1 MMDLGTL
8 QAHIKLEGADG
19 FKSDLSGCAAAAK
32 TVESTVKGLKTSLG
46 GIASAASTGITTAV
60 GGIKTA
66 FNGVKTVVSG
76 VASAVQKI
84 GSIVADVAGKVKDL
98 LVGAFNAARN
108 AALAVSAATMA
119 IGTGITKMVM
129 DNFGR
134 TEQLV
139 GGIETIYGKNTEA
152 LYEMGEANDEV
163 YKTQQKLID
172 AGYDLGQAG
181 QDGIWGPDTQKAYH
195 DYLAAGNEALKQNK
209 AVEMVLSNSDK
220 AYKTVGMSSNEYMEN
235 ALMLS
240 NRLIQ
245 SLGGDTE
252 EAARLT
258 DMAIQ
263 DMSDN
268 ANKIGTDISMIENAY
283 QGFARG
289 EFRMLDNLR
298 LGYGGTR
305 EEMKRLLADAE
316 KLTGQEY
323 SIDSLA
329 DIIEAIHAI
338 QSEIGITGTTAW
350 EAAHTIEGSTKAMK
364 AAWKNLLSGIA
375 NPTKPVWRLVGDFT
389 NSFST
394 MLDNLLPSIDTVSD
408 NLEEVIDG
416 LALAIPHFMEK
427 IRPTVR
433 NLAKNVVS
441 ELPNIFAGLGETALS
456 FFSSTGRGILAG
468 LPDFF
473 DNLSTNLEGLVPRLR
488 KTFNAFKANIKFNG
502 QDIIDGIGTA
512 WDTLTGEGGVLDQ
525 GRDLLVDIGKW
536 VKVKVEGLDLETVG
550 TEVGKLIGDFVELD
564 LPKALDGISWTLD
577 IGSKIMGGIV
587 DELNGENNE
596 MGSGVNSTPLGEALS
611 TFISSAAGL
620 IVISAEAAS
629 NLAVSLLDAI
639 GTQLGIV
646 DENGNTAGIE
656 SIKTGLG
663 KVFTGLKTSDF
674 ETALSGVGDTLIG
687 GIQFTGTAI
696 GGLFR
701 KLFSIPE
708 GADFSETM
716 GAIGDTIA
724 RVITFSSDNQ
734 REVMKK
740 LFTIDNMKEFVS
752 GVEEFTS
759 GIASGITDAICSN
772 FQNSDAALQIAGS
785 IAYSLLSLPIEVIT
799 GLFDGIFERLFGQD
813 WEHTTGLINDEL
825 DTAEEYHQ
833 RSLSDN
839 ERLNQLLEEGKVTVQ
854 DTGTAYEKL
863 VDEEGKILAYRS
875 EQGSWTPTVEG
886 GVLLA
891 QTRKEITPVVQQL
904 TDNATRLSE
913 AYRKSGET
921 AAQSVSQV
929 INNEEQFAA
938 STEKATETV
947 EEQGEAIQETTS
959 KATQSFKDM
968 LTTHAQQQTEL
979 QKTGQVAEK
988 AITDTVEAT
997 KVGAQEIGNITEGTG
1012 VVIAEGITTAA
1023 STRLRSFVDFAKQDV
1038 QQQLEEVRSALEEY
1052 NIVREQQNPVI
1063 EPTETQPA
1071 EQTQETT
1078 DMAPKGEEAMS
1089 SFAQGLQS
1097 GYEGSV
1103 GSWLAN
1109 LGNLCMT
1116 SVGSLAA
1123 SLISKGTELM
1133 SGLMNGITTGWGP
1146 VQGYLAGTAGR
1157 CQAAVGNLSGTLYG
1171 AGVALM
1177 QGLANGIIAAASSAA
1192 AAAAA
1197 AVGQVVAAARA
1208 AAGIASPSKVFFE
1221 IGEFLDE
1228 GLALGIT
1235 NGTGGV
1241 LDAINALSFGTQEA
1255 FHPELVYDT
1264 GATGRASSS
1273 ASSSVGTTYTIYVDN
1288 ARVNDDEQIRT
1299 RFEDLMIEMARKG
1312 MM

>member
-98 LVGAFNAARN
+98 LVGAFEKART
-108 AALAVSAATMA
+108 AALAVGAATMA
-119 IGTGITKMVM
+119 IGTGITKMVI
-129 DNFGR
+129 DNFG
-134 TEQLV
+134 EQQQLI
-139 GGIETIYGKNTEA
+139 GGVETLYGKNAQTVIKNA
-152 LYEMGEANDEV
+152 
-163 YKTQQKLID
+163 
-172 AGYDLGQAG
+172 
-181 QDGIWGPDTQKAYH
+181 
-195 DYLAAGNEALKQNK
+195 
-209 AVEMVLSNSDK
+209 DK
-220 AYKTVGMSSNEYMEN
+220 AYKTAGMSANEYMEN
-235 ALMLS
+235 AINLS
-240 NRLIQ
+240 ARLIQ

-252 EAARLT
+252 EAAEMV
-258 DMAIQ
+258 DMAIS
-263 DMSDN
+263 DMGDN
-268 ANKIGTDISMIENAY
+268 ANKMGTDLSAIQRAY
-283 QGFARG
+283 EGFARG
-289 EFRMLDNLR
+289 EFRMLDNLH
-298 LGYGGTR
+298 LGYGGT
-305 EEMKRLLADAE
+305 EADMKKLLADAE
-316 KLTGQEY
+316 ELTGKEY
-323 SIDSLA
+323 DINNLS

-338 QSEIGITGTTAW
+338 QQEMGITGTTME
-350 EAAHTIEGSTKAMK
+350 EADKTITGSINSMK
-364 AAWKNLLSGIA
+364 GAWKNLLSALGD
-375 NPTKPVWRLVGDFT
+375 PTGRKNIKQLTKDFT
-389 NSFST
+389 SSFDT
-394 MLDNLLPSIDTVSD
+394 VLNNVLPSIDTVSENMD
-408 NLEEVIDG
+408 QFIDG
-416 LALAIPHFMEK
+416 IVSAIPQFTER

-433 NLAKNVVS
+433 NLVKNIVGD
-441 ELPNIFAGLGETALS
+441 LPNIFAGLGETALS

-488 KTFNAFKANIKFNG
+488 KTFNAFKANIRFNG

-550 TEVGKLIGDFVELD
+550 TEVGKLIGDFVDID

-596 MGSGVNSTPLGEALS
+596 VGSGVDSSKLGEALS
-611 TFISSAAGL
+611 TFISSAAGF
-620 IVISAEAAS
+620 ITITAEAAS

-687 GIQFTGTAI
+687 GIQFTGTAV
-696 GGLFR
+696 GGLFK
-701 KLFSIPE
+701 KLFSIPD

-716 GAIGDTIA
+716 GAVGDTIA
-724 RVITFSSDNQ
+724 KVITFSADNQ

-740 LFTIDNMKEFVS
+740 LFTIDNMSEFVS

-772 FQNSDAALQIAGS
+772 FQNGDAALQIAGS

-813 WEHTTGLINDEL
+813 WEHTTGLINDGL

-854 DTGTAYEKL
+854 DTGTAYEKI
-863 VDEEGKILAYRS
+863 VDEEGKILAFRS
-875 EQGSWTPTVEG
+875 EQGNWTPTVEG

-891 QTRKEITPVVQQL
+891 QTRKEVTPVVQQL

-1012 VVIAEGITTAA
+1012 VVIAEGISTAA

-1038 QQQLEEVRSALEEY
+1038 QQQLEEVRTALEEY

-1063 EPTETQPA
+1063 EPTETQPT

>member
-98 LVGAFNAARN
+98 LVGAFEKART
-108 AALAVSAATMA
+108 AALAVGAATMA
-119 IGTGITKMVM
+119 IGTGIVKSVY
-129 DNFGR
+129 DNYAK

-139 GGIETIYGKNTEA
+139 GGVETLFGKSSQKVI
-152 LYEMGEANDEV
+152 AN
-163 YKTQQKLID
+163 
-172 AGYDLGQAG
+172 A
-181 QDGIWGPDTQKAYH
+181 
-195 DYLAAGNEALKQNK
+195 
-209 AVEMVLSNSDK
+209 DK
-220 AYKTVGMSSNEYMEN
+220 AYKTAGMSANEYMEN
-235 ALMLS
+235 AVMLS
-240 NRLIQ
+240 NRLVQ

-252 EAARLT
+252 EAARLA
-258 DMAIQ
+258 DVAIQ

-268 ANKIGTDISMIENAY
+268 ANKIGTDMSMLENAY

-305 EEMKRLLADAE
+305 EEMERLLEDAE
-316 KLTGQEY
+316 KLTGKDY

-338 QSEIGITGTTAW
+338 QQEIGITGTTAD

-364 AAWKNLLSGIA
+364 AAWKNLLSGMA
-375 NPTKPVWRLVGDFT
+375 DPTSRKQMWRLVGDF
-389 NSFST
+389 NNAFNT
-394 MLDNLLPSIDTVSD
+394 MLNNLLPAVDTVANNIS
-408 NLEEVIDG
+408 EAVEGIT
-416 LALAIPHFMEK
+416 LALPTFMEK
-427 IRPTVR
+427 IRPTLR
-433 NLAKNVVS
+433 NVAKNITA

-473 DNLSTNLEGLVPRLR
+473 NNMSDNLEGLVPRLR
-488 KTFNAFKANIKFNG
+488 KTFNAFKANIRFNG

-550 TEVGKLIGDFVELD
+550 TDVGKLIGDFVELD

-596 MGSGVNSTPLGEALS
+596 VGSGVDSSKLGEALS
-611 TFISSAAGL
+611 TFISSAAGF
-620 IVISAEAAS
+620 ITITAEAAS

-663 KVFTGLKTSDF
+663 KVFTGLKSSDF

-687 GIQFTGTAI
+687 GIQFTGTAV
-696 GGLFR
+696 GGLFK
-701 KLFSIPE
+701 KLFSIPD

-724 RVITFSSDNQ
+724 KVITFSADNQ

-740 LFTIDNMKEFVS
+740 LFTIDNMSEFVS

-813 WEHTTGLINDEL
+813 WEHTTGLINDGL
-825 DTAEEYHQ
+825 DTAEEYRQ
-833 RSLSDN
+833 KAISDN
-839 ERLNQLLEEGKVTVQ
+839 ERLNQLLEEGTATIQ
-854 DTGTAYEKL
+854 DRGTAYEKL
-863 VDEEGKILAYRS
+863 VDEEGKILAFRS

-968 LTTHAQQQTEL
+968 LTTHAQQQNEL

-1012 VVIAEGITTAA
+1012 VVIAEGISTAA

-1038 QQQLEEVRSALEEY
+1038 QQQLEEVRTALEEY

>member
-98 LVGAFNAARN
+98 LVGAFEKART
-108 AALAVSAATMA
+108 AALAVGAATMA
-119 IGTGITKMVM
+119 IGTGIVKSVY
-129 DNFGR
+129 DNYAK

-139 GGIETIYGKNTEA
+139 GGVETLFGKSSQKVI
-152 LYEMGEANDEV
+152 AN
-163 YKTQQKLID
+163 
-172 AGYDLGQAG
+172 A
-181 QDGIWGPDTQKAYH
+181 
-195 DYLAAGNEALKQNK
+195 
-209 AVEMVLSNSDK
+209 DK
-220 AYKTVGMSSNEYMEN
+220 AYKTAGMSANEYMEN
-235 ALMLS
+235 AVMLS
-240 NRLIQ
+240 NRLVQ

-252 EAARLT
+252 EAARLA
-258 DMAIQ
+258 DVAIQ

-268 ANKIGTDISMIENAY
+268 ANKIGTDMSMLENAY

-305 EEMKRLLADAE
+305 EEMERLLEDAE
-316 KLTGQEY
+316 KLTGKDY

-338 QSEIGITGTTAW
+338 QQEIGITGTTAD

-375 NPTKPVWRLVGDFT
+375 DPTSRKQMWRLVGDF
-389 NSFST
+389 NNAFNT
-394 MLDNLLPSIDTVSD
+394 MLNNLLPAVDTVANNIS
-408 NLEEVIDG
+408 EAVEGIT
-416 LALAIPHFMEK
+416 LALPTFMEK
-427 IRPTVR
+427 IRPTLR
-433 NLAKNVVS
+433 NVAKNITA

-473 DNLSTNLEGLVPRLR
+473 NNMSDNLEGLVPRLR
-488 KTFNAFKANIKFNG
+488 KTFNAFKANIKLNG

-596 MGSGVNSTPLGEALS
+596 VGSGVDSSKLGEALS
-611 TFISSAAGL
+611 TFISSAAGF
-620 IVISAEAAS
+620 ITITAEAAS

-663 KVFTGLKTSDF
+663 KVFSGLKTSDF
-674 ETALSGVGDTLIG
+674 ETSLEGVGDTLIG
-687 GIQFTGTAI
+687 AIQFTGTAV
-696 GGLFR
+696 GGLFK
-701 KLFSIPE
+701 KLFSIPD

-724 RVITFSSDNQ
+724 KLITFSADNQ

-740 LFTIDNMKEFVS
+740 LFTIDNMQEFAS

-813 WEHTTGLINDEL
+813 WEHTTGLINDGL
-825 DTAEEYHQ
+825 DTAEEYRQ
-833 RSLSDN
+833 KAISDN
-839 ERLNQLLEEGKVTVQ
+839 ERINQLVEEGTVSVQ
-854 DTGTAYEKL
+854 NATDEWGEYEKA
-863 VDEEGKILAYRS
+863 VDNEGKEIAYRLKNGG
-875 EQGSWTPTVEG
+875 EWQPTVEG

-891 QTRKEITPVVQQL
+891 QTRKEITPAVQQL

-913 AYRKSGET
+913 AYQKSGET

-959 KATQSFKDM
+959 KASQSFKDM

-1012 VVIAEGITTAA
+1012 VVIAEGISTAA

-1038 QQQLEEVRSALEEY
+1038 QQQLEEVRTALEEY

-1063 EPTETQPA
+1063 EPTETQPT

>member
-129 DNFGR
+129 DNYAQ
-134 TEQLV
+134 TEQLA
-139 GGIETIYGKNTEA
+139 GGIETLYGKSA
-152 LYEMGEANDEV
+152 
-163 YKTQQKLID
+163 
-172 AGYDLGQAG
+172 
-181 QDGIWGPDTQKAYH
+181 DTVIKNA
-195 DYLAAGNEALKQNK
+195 
-209 AVEMVLSNSDK
+209 DK
-220 AYKTVGMSSNEYMEN
+220 AFKTAGMSSNEYMEN

-252 EAARLT
+252 EAAKLT

-268 ANKIGTDISMIENAY
+268 ANKIGTDISMIEDAY

-305 EEMKRLLADAE
+305 EEMERLLADAE

-329 DIIEAIHAI
+329 DIIEAIHAV
-338 QSEIGITGTTAW
+338 QTEIGITGTTAW

-364 AAWKNLLSGIA
+364 ASWKNLLSGLA
-375 NPTKPVWRLVGDFT
+375 DPTGRKQIWRLVGDFT
-389 NSFST
+389 NAFDT
-394 MLDNLLPSIDTVSD
+394 MLDNVLPAIDTVAD
-408 NLEEVIDG
+408 NMGDVIEGLG
-416 LALAIPHFMEK
+416 LALPKFTEK
-427 IRPTVR
+427 IRPTLR
-433 NLAKNVVS
+433 ELAKNITA
-441 ELPNIFAGLGETALS
+441 ELPNMVAGVGEVVLS
-456 FFSSTGRGILAG
+456 AFSATGRGILAG

-473 DNLSTNLEGLVPRLR
+473 NNLSTNLEGLVPRLR

-550 TEVGKLIGDFVELD
+550 TDVGKLISDFIELD
-564 LPKALDGISWTLD
+564 LPTVLDGISWTLD

-674 ETALSGVGDTLIG
+674 ETSLEGVGDTLIG
-687 GIQFTGTAI
+687 AIQFTGTAV
-696 GGLFR
+696 GGLFK

-716 GAIGDTIA
+716 GAVGDTIA
-724 RVITFSSDNQ
+724 RVITFSADNQ

-772 FQNSDAALQIAGS
+772 FQNGDAALQIAGS

-799 GLFDGIFERLFGQD
+799 GLFDGIFESLFGQD

-833 RSLSDN
+833 RSLSNN
-839 ERLNQLLEEGKVTVQ
+839 EQLNQLYKEGKATLVDVN
-854 DTGTAYEKL
+854 DEWEKL
-863 VDEEGKILAYRS
+863 VDNEGKELAFRTKNGGDWS
-875 EQGSWTPTVEG
+875 PTVAG

-913 AYRKSGET
+913 AYQKSGET

-938 STEKATETV
+938 STEKTTETV

-959 KATQSFKDM
+959 KASQSFKDM
-968 LTTHAQQQTEL
+968 LTTHAQQQNEL

-1063 EPTETQPA
+1063 EPTETQQPA

>member
-108 AALAVSAATMA
+108 AALAVAAATMA

-129 DNFGR
+129 DNYAQ
-134 TEQLV
+134 TEQLA
-139 GGIETIYGKNTEA
+139 GGIETLYGKSA
-152 LYEMGEANDEV
+152 
-163 YKTQQKLID
+163 
-172 AGYDLGQAG
+172 
-181 QDGIWGPDTQKAYH
+181 DTVIKNA
-195 DYLAAGNEALKQNK
+195 
-209 AVEMVLSNSDK
+209 DK
-220 AYKTVGMSSNEYMEN
+220 AFKTAGMSSNEYMEN

-252 EAARLT
+252 EAAKLT

-268 ANKIGTDISMIENAY
+268 ANKIGTDISMIEDAY

-305 EEMKRLLADAE
+305 EEMERLLADAE

-329 DIIEAIHAI
+329 DIIEAIHAV
-338 QSEIGITGTTAW
+338 QTEIGITGTTAW

-364 AAWKNLLSGIA
+364 ASWKNLLSGLA
-375 NPTKPVWRLVGDFT
+375 DPTGRKQIWRLVGDFT
-389 NSFST
+389 NAFDT
-394 MLDNLLPSIDTVSD
+394 MLDNVLPAIDTVAD
-408 NLEEVIDG
+408 NMGDVIEGLG
-416 LALAIPHFMEK
+416 LALPKFTEK
-427 IRPTVR
+427 IRPTLR
-433 NLAKNVVS
+433 ELAKNITA
-441 ELPNIFAGLGETALS
+441 ELPNMVAGVGEVVLS
-456 FFSSTGRGILAG
+456 AFSATGRGILAG

-473 DNLSTNLEGLVPRLR
+473 NNLSTNLEGLVPRLR

-674 ETALSGVGDTLIG
+674 ETSLEGVGDTLIG
-687 GIQFTGTAI
+687 AIQFTGTAV
-696 GGLFR
+696 GGLFK

-716 GAIGDTIA
+716 GAVGDTIA
-724 RVITFSSDNQ
+724 RVITFSADNQ

-772 FQNSDAALQIAGS
+772 FQNGDAALQIAGS

-833 RSLSDN
+833 RSLSNN
-839 ERLNQLLEEGKVTVQ
+839 EQLNQLYKEGKATLVDVN
-854 DTGTAYEKL
+854 DEWEKL
-863 VDEEGKILAYRS
+863 VDNEGKELAFRTKNGGDWS
-875 EQGSWTPTVEG
+875 PTVAG

-913 AYRKSGET
+913 AYQKSGET

-938 STEKATETV
+938 STEKTTETV

-959 KATQSFKDM
+959 KASQSFKDM
-968 LTTHAQQQTEL
+968 LTTHAQQQNEL

-1063 EPTETQPA
+1063 EPTETQQPA

>member
-46 GIASAASTGITTAV
+46 GIASAASTGITAAV
-60 GGIKTA
+60 DGIKTA

-98 LVGAFNAARN
+98 LVGAFEKART
-108 AALAVSAATMA
+108 AALAVGAATMA
-119 IGTGITKMVM
+119 IGTAITKMVI
-129 DNFGR
+129 DNFG
-134 TEQLV
+134 EQQQLI
-139 GGIETIYGKNTEA
+139 GGVETLYGKSAQTVIKNA
-152 LYEMGEANDEV
+152 
-163 YKTQQKLID
+163 
-172 AGYDLGQAG
+172 
-181 QDGIWGPDTQKAYH
+181 
-195 DYLAAGNEALKQNK
+195 
-209 AVEMVLSNSDK
+209 DK
-220 AYKTVGMSSNEYMEN
+220 AFKTAGMSANKYMEN
-235 ALMLS
+235 ATNLS
-240 NRLIQ
+240 ARLIQ
-245 SLGGDTE
+245 SLDGDTE
-252 EAARLT
+252 KAAEMVDT
-258 DMAIQ
+258 AIQ

-268 ANKIGTDISMIENAY
+268 ANKMGNNISNIERAY
-283 QGFARG
+283 EGFARG

-298 LGYGGTR
+298 LGYGGT
-305 EEMKRLLADAE
+305 EAEMKRLLADAE
-316 KLTGQEY
+316 KLTGKEY
-323 SIDSLA
+323 DINNLS

-338 QSEIGITGTTAW
+338 QQEMGITGTTAE
-350 EAAHTIEGSTKAMK
+350 EAEKTITGSINSMK
-364 AAWKNLLSGIA
+364 GAWKNLLSALGD
-375 NPTKPVWRLVGDFT
+375 PTGRKNIKQLTKDFT
-389 NSFST
+389 SSFDT
-394 MLDNLLPSIDTVSD
+394 VLNNVLPSIDTVSENMD
-408 NLEEVIDG
+408 QFIDG
-416 LALAIPHFMEK
+416 IVSAIPQFTER

-433 NLAKNVVS
+433 NLVKNIVGD
-441 ELPNIFAGLGETALS
+441 LPNIFAGLGETALS
-456 FFSSTGRGILAG
+456 FISSTGRGILAG

-473 DNLSTNLEGLVPRLR
+473 NNLSTNLEGLVPRLR

-550 TEVGKLIGDFVELD
+550 TEVGKLIGDFVEID

-596 MGSGVNSTPLGEALS
+596 VGSGVDGSKLGEALS
-611 TFISSAAGL
+611 TFISSAAGF
-620 IVISAEAAS
+620 ITITAEAAS

-674 ETALSGVGDTLIG
+674 ETSLEGVGDTLIG
-687 GIQFTGTAI
+687 AIQFTGTAV
-696 GGLFR
+696 GGLFK

-716 GAIGDTIA
+716 GAVGDTIA
-724 RVITFSSDNQ
+724 RVITFSADNQ

-740 LFTIDNMKEFVS
+740 LFTIDNMQEFAS

-785 IAYSLLSLPIEVIT
+785 IAYSLLSLPIEIIT

-813 WEHTTGLINDEL
+813 WEHTTGLINDGL

-833 RSLSDN
+833 KSLSDN
-839 ERLNQLLEEGKVTVQ
+839 ERLNQLLEEGKATVQ
-854 DTGTAYEKL
+854 DTGTAYEKI

-875 EQGSWTPTVEG
+875 EQGNWTPTVEG

-891 QTRKEITPVVQQL
+891 QTRKEITPAVQQL
-904 TDNATRLSE
+904 TDNASRISE
-913 AYRKSGET
+913 AYQKSGET
-921 AAQSVSQV
+921 AAQSISQV
-929 INNEEQFAA
+929 INNEEQFAT
-938 STEKATETV
+938 STEKTTETV
-947 EEQGEAIQETTS
+947 EEQGETIQETTS
-959 KATQSFKDM
+959 KASQSFKDM
-968 LTTHAQQQTEL
+968 LTTHAQQQNEL

-1023 STRLRSFVDFAKQDV
+1023 TTRLRSFVDFAKQDV

-1063 EPTETQPA
+1063 EPTETQQPA

-1097 GYEGSV
+1097 GYDGSV

-1109 LGNLCMT
+1109 LGNLCMA

>member
-129 DNFGR
+129 DNYAQ
-134 TEQLV
+134 TEQLA
-139 GGIETIYGKNTEA
+139 GGIETLYGKSA
-152 LYEMGEANDEV
+152 
-163 YKTQQKLID
+163 
-172 AGYDLGQAG
+172 
-181 QDGIWGPDTQKAYH
+181 DTVIKNA
-195 DYLAAGNEALKQNK
+195 
-209 AVEMVLSNSDK
+209 DK
-220 AYKTVGMSSNEYMEN
+220 AFKTAGMSSNEYMEN

-252 EAARLT
+252 EAAKLT

-268 ANKIGTDISMIENAY
+268 ANKIGTDISMIEDAY

-305 EEMKRLLADAE
+305 EEMERLLADAE

-329 DIIEAIHAI
+329 DIIEAIHAV
-338 QSEIGITGTTAW
+338 QTEIGITGTTAW

-364 AAWKNLLSGIA
+364 ASWKNLLSGLA
-375 NPTKPVWRLVGDFT
+375 DPTGRKQIWRLVGDFT
-389 NSFST
+389 NAFDT
-394 MLDNLLPSIDTVSD
+394 MLDNVLPAIDTVAD
-408 NLEEVIDG
+408 NMGDVIEGLG
-416 LALAIPHFMEK
+416 LALPKMTEK
-427 IRPTVR
+427 IRPTLR
-433 NLAKNVVS
+433 ELAKNITA
-441 ELPNIFAGLGETALS
+441 ELPNMVAGVGEVVLS
-456 FFSSTGRGILAG
+456 AFSSTGRGILAG

-550 TEVGKLIGDFVELD
+550 TEVGKLIGDFIELD
-564 LPKALDGISWTLD
+564 LPTVLDGISWTLD

-596 MGSGVNSTPLGEALS
+596 VGSGVDGSKLGEALS
-611 TFISSAAGL
+611 TFISSAAGF
-620 IVISAEAAS
+620 ITITAEAAS

-663 KVFTGLKTSDF
+663 KVFSGLKSSDF
-674 ETALSGVGDTLIG
+674 ETSLEGVGDTLIG
-687 GIQFTGTAI
+687 AIQFTGTAV
-696 GGLFR
+696 GGLFK

-724 RVITFSSDNQ
+724 RVITFSADNQ
-734 REVMKK
+734 RDVMKK
-740 LFTIDNMKEFVS
+740 LFTIDNMSEFAS

-772 FQNSDAALQIAGS
+772 FQNGDAALQIAGS

-813 WEHTTGLINDEL
+813 WEHTTGLLNDGL

-833 RSLSDN
+833 KSISDN
-839 ERLNQLLEEGKVTVQ
+839 ERLNQLLEEGKATVQ
-854 DTGTAYEKL
+854 DTGTAYEKI

-875 EQGSWTPTVEG
+875 EQGNWTPTVEG

-913 AYRKSGET
+913 AYQKSGET

-938 STEKATETV
+938 STEKTTETV

-959 KATQSFKDM
+959 KASQSFKDM
-968 LTTHAQQQTEL
+968 LTTHAQQQNEL

-1063 EPTETQPA
+1063 EPTETQQPA

>member
-60 GGIKTA
+60 DGIKTA

-98 LVGAFNAARN
+98 LVGAFEKART
-108 AALAVSAATMA
+108 AALAVGAATMA
-119 IGTGITKMVM
+119 IGTAITKMVI
-129 DNFGR
+129 DNFG
-134 TEQLV
+134 EQQQLI
-139 GGIETIYGKNTEA
+139 GGVETLYGKSAQTVIKNA
-152 LYEMGEANDEV
+152 
-163 YKTQQKLID
+163 
-172 AGYDLGQAG
+172 
-181 QDGIWGPDTQKAYH
+181 
-195 DYLAAGNEALKQNK
+195 
-209 AVEMVLSNSDK
+209 DK
-220 AYKTVGMSSNEYMEN
+220 AYKTAGMSANKYMEN
-235 ALMLS
+235 ATNLS
-240 NRLIQ
+240 ARLIQ
-245 SLGGDTE
+245 SLDGDTE
-252 EAARLT
+252 KAAEMVDT
-258 DMAIQ
+258 AIQ

-268 ANKIGTDISMIENAY
+268 ANKMGNNISNIERAY
-283 QGFARG
+283 EGFARG

-298 LGYGGTR
+298 LGYGGT
-305 EEMKRLLADAE
+305 EAEMKRLLADAE
-316 KLTGQEY
+316 ELTGKKY
-323 SIDSLA
+323 DINNLS
-329 DIIEAIHAI
+329 DIIEAIRAI
-338 QSEIGITGTTAW
+338 QQEMGITGTTAE
-350 EAAHTIEGSTKAMK
+350 EAEKTITGSINSMK
-364 AAWKNLLSGIA
+364 GAWKNLLSALGD
-375 NPTKPVWRLVGDFT
+375 PTGRKNIKQLTKDFT
-389 NSFST
+389 SSFDT
-394 MLDNLLPSIDTVSD
+394 VLNNVLPSIDTVSENMD
-408 NLEEVIDG
+408 QFIDG
-416 LALAIPHFMEK
+416 IVSAIPQFTER

-433 NLAKNVVS
+433 NLVKNIVGD
-441 ELPNIFAGLGETALS
+441 LPNIFAGLGETALS

-525 GRDLLVDIGKW
+525 GRDLLVDIGDW
-536 VKVKVEGLDLETVG
+536 IKVKVENLDLETVG
-550 TEVGKLIGDFVELD
+550 TEVGKLIGDFVDID

-596 MGSGVNSTPLGEALS
+596 VGSGVDSSKLGEALS
-611 TFISSAAGL
+611 TFISSAAGF
-620 IVISAEAAS
+620 ITITAEAAS

-663 KVFTGLKTSDF
+663 KVFSGLKSSDF
-674 ETALSGVGDTLIG
+674 ETSLEGVGDTLIG
-687 GIQFTGTAI
+687 AIQFTGTAV
-696 GGLFR
+696 GGLFK
-701 KLFSIPE
+701 KLFSIPD

-716 GAIGDTIA
+716 GAVGDTIA
-724 RVITFSSDNQ
+724 RVITFSADNQ

-740 LFTIDNMKEFVS
+740 LFTIDNMQEFAS

-825 DTAEEYHQ
+825 DTAEEYRQ
-833 RSLSDN
+833 KAISDN
-839 ERLNQLLEEGKVTVQ
+839 ERINQLVEEGTVSVQ
-854 DTGTAYEKL
+854 NATDEWGEYEEA
-863 VDEEGKILAYRS
+863 VDNEGNKIAFRLKNGG
-875 EQGSWTPTVEG
+875 EWQPTVDG

-891 QTRKEITPVVQQL
+891 QTRKAITPAVQQI
-904 TDNATRLSE
+904 TDNAARISE

-921 AAQSVSQV
+921 AAQSISQV
-929 INNEEQFAA
+929 INNEEQFAN
-938 STEKATETV
+938 STEKTTETV
-947 EEQGEAIQETTS
+947 EEQSEAIQETTS
-959 KATQSFKDM
+959 KASQSFKDM
-968 LTTHAQQQTEL
+968 LTTQAQQQTEL
-979 QKTGQVAEK
+979 QKTGQVVEK

-1012 VVIAEGITTAA
+1012 VVVAEGITTAA
-1023 STRLRSFVDFAKQDV
+1023 TTRLRSFVDFAKQDV
-1038 QQQLEEVRSALEEY
+1038 QQQLEEVKTALEEY

-1063 EPTETQPA
+1063 EPTETQQPA

>member
-108 AALAVSAATMA
+108 AALAVAAATMA

-129 DNFGR
+129 DNYAQ
-134 TEQLV
+134 TEQLA
-139 GGIETIYGKNTEA
+139 GGIETLYGKSA
-152 LYEMGEANDEV
+152 
-163 YKTQQKLID
+163 
-172 AGYDLGQAG
+172 
-181 QDGIWGPDTQKAYH
+181 DTVIKNA
-195 DYLAAGNEALKQNK
+195 
-209 AVEMVLSNSDK
+209 DK
-220 AYKTVGMSSNEYMEN
+220 AFKTAGMSSNEYMEN

-252 EAARLT
+252 EAAKLT

-268 ANKIGTDISMIENAY
+268 ANKIGTDISMIEDAY

-305 EEMKRLLADAE
+305 EEMERLLADAE

-329 DIIEAIHAI
+329 DIIEAIHAV
-338 QSEIGITGTTAW
+338 QTEIGITGTTAW

-364 AAWKNLLSGIA
+364 ASWKNLLSGLA
-375 NPTKPVWRLVGDFT
+375 DPTGRKQIWRLVGDFT
-389 NSFST
+389 NAFDT
-394 MLDNLLPSIDTVSD
+394 MLDNVLPAIDTVAD
-408 NLEEVIDG
+408 NMGDVIEGLG
-416 LALAIPHFMEK
+416 LALPKFTEK
-427 IRPTVR
+427 IRPTLR
-433 NLAKNVVS
+433 ELAKNITA
-441 ELPNIFAGLGETALS
+441 ELPNMVAGVGEVVLS
-456 FFSSTGRGILAG
+456 AFSATGRGILAG

-473 DNLSTNLEGLVPRLR
+473 NNLSTNLEGLVPRLR

-674 ETALSGVGDTLIG
+674 ETSLEGVGDTLIG
-687 GIQFTGTAI
+687 AIQFTGTAV
-696 GGLFR
+696 GGLFK

-716 GAIGDTIA
+716 GAVGDTIA
-724 RVITFSSDNQ
+724 RVITFSADNQ

-772 FQNSDAALQIAGS
+772 FQNGDAALQIAGS

-799 GLFDGIFERLFGQD
+799 GLFDGIFESLFGQD

-833 RSLSDN
+833 RSLSNN
-839 ERLNQLLEEGKVTVQ
+839 EQLNQLYKEGKATLVDVN
-854 DTGTAYEKL
+854 DEWEKL
-863 VDEEGKILAYRS
+863 VDNEGKELAFRTKNGGDWS
-875 EQGSWTPTVEG
+875 PTVAG

-913 AYRKSGET
+913 AYQKSGET

-938 STEKATETV
+938 STEKTTETV

-959 KATQSFKDM
+959 KASQSFKDM
-968 LTTHAQQQTEL
+968 LTTHAQQQNEL

-1063 EPTETQPA
+1063 EPTETQQPA

>member
-98 LVGAFNAARN
+98 LVGAFEKART
-108 AALAVSAATMA
+108 AALAVGAATMA
-119 IGTGITKMVM
+119 IGTAITKMVI
-129 DNFGR
+129 DNFG
-134 TEQLV
+134 EQQQLI
-139 GGIETIYGKNTEA
+139 GGVETLYGKSAQTVIKNA
-152 LYEMGEANDEV
+152 
-163 YKTQQKLID
+163 
-172 AGYDLGQAG
+172 
-181 QDGIWGPDTQKAYH
+181 
-195 DYLAAGNEALKQNK
+195 
-209 AVEMVLSNSDK
+209 DK
-220 AYKTVGMSSNEYMEN
+220 AFKTAGMSANEYMEN
-235 ALMLS
+235 ATNLS
-240 NRLIQ
+240 ARLIQ
-245 SLGGDTE
+245 SLDGDTE
-252 EAARLT
+252 KAAEMVDT
-258 DMAIQ
+258 AIQ

-268 ANKIGTDISMIENAY
+268 ANKMGNNISNIERAY
-283 QGFARG
+283 EGFARG

-298 LGYGGTR
+298 LGYGGTQ
-305 EEMKRLLADAE
+305 EEMERLLSDAE
-316 KLTGQEY
+316 KLTGKEY
-323 SIDSLA
+323 DINKLS

-338 QSEIGITGTTAW
+338 QQEMGITGTTAE
-350 EAAHTIEGSTKAMK
+350 EAEKTITGSINSMK
-364 AAWKNLLSGIA
+364 GAWKNLLAALGD
-375 NPTKPVWRLVGDFT
+375 PTGRKNIKQLTKDFT
-389 NSFST
+389 SSFDT
-394 MLDNLLPSIDTVSD
+394 VLNNVLPSIDTVSENMD
-408 NLEEVIDG
+408 QFIDG
-416 LALAIPHFMEK
+416 IVSAIPQFTER

-433 NLAKNVVS
+433 NLVKNIVGD
-441 ELPNIFAGLGETALS
+441 LPNIFAGLGETALS

-488 KTFNAFKANIKFNG
+488 KTFNAFKANIRFNG

-550 TEVGKLIGDFVELD
+550 TDVGKLIGDFVELD

-596 MGSGVNSTPLGEALS
+596 VGSGVDSSKLGEALS
-611 TFISSAAGL
+611 TFISSAAGF
-620 IVISAEAAS
+620 ITITAEAAS

-740 LFTIDNMKEFVS
+740 LFTINNMKEFVS

-785 IAYSLLSLPIEVIT
+785 IAYSLLSLPIEIIT

-813 WEHTTGLINDEL
+813 WEHTTGLINDGL

-839 ERLNQLLEEGKVTVQ
+839 EQLNQLLEEGKVIVQ

-1012 VVIAEGITTAA
+1012 VVIAEGISTAA

-1097 GYEGSV
+1097 GYDGSV

>member
-60 GGIKTA
+60 DGIKTA

-98 LVGAFNAARN
+98 LVGAFEKART
-108 AALAVSAATMA
+108 AALAVGAATMA
-119 IGTGITKMVM
+119 IGTAITKMVI
-129 DNFGR
+129 DNFG
-134 TEQLV
+134 EQQQLI
-139 GGIETIYGKNTEA
+139 GGVETLYGKSAQTVIKNA
-152 LYEMGEANDEV
+152 
-163 YKTQQKLID
+163 
-172 AGYDLGQAG
+172 
-181 QDGIWGPDTQKAYH
+181 
-195 DYLAAGNEALKQNK
+195 
-209 AVEMVLSNSDK
+209 DK
-220 AYKTVGMSSNEYMEN
+220 AFKTAGMSANKYMEN
-235 ALMLS
+235 ATNLS
-240 NRLIQ
+240 ARLIQ
-245 SLGGDTE
+245 SLDGDTE
-252 EAARLT
+252 KAAEMVDT
-258 DMAIQ
+258 AIQ

-268 ANKIGTDISMIENAY
+268 ANKMGNNISNIERAY
-283 QGFARG
+283 EGFARG

-298 LGYGGTR
+298 LGYGGT
-305 EEMKRLLADAE
+305 EAEMERLLSDAE
-316 KLTGQEY
+316 KLTGKEY
-323 SIDSLA
+323 DINNLS

-338 QSEIGITGTTAW
+338 QQEMGITGTTAE
-350 EAAHTIEGSTKAMK
+350 EAEKTITGSINSMK
-364 AAWKNLLSGIA
+364 GAWKNLLAALGD
-375 NPTKPVWRLVGDFT
+375 PTGRKNIKQLTKDFT
-389 NSFST
+389 SSFDT
-394 MLDNLLPSIDTVSD
+394 VLNNILPSIDTVSENMD
-408 NLEEVIDG
+408 QFIDG
-416 LALAIPHFMEK
+416 IVSAIPQFTER

-433 NLAKNVVS
+433 NLVKNIVGD
-441 ELPNIFAGLGETALS
+441 LPNIFAGLGETALS

-550 TEVGKLIGDFVELD
+550 TDVGKLIGDFVELD

-587 DELNGENNE
+587 DELNGEDNE
-596 MGSGVNSTPLGEALS
+596 VGSGVDSSKLGEALS
-611 TFISSAAGL
+611 TFISSAAGF
-620 IVISAEAAS
+620 ITITAEAAS

-663 KVFTGLKTSDF
+663 KVFTGLKSSDF

-687 GIQFTGTAI
+687 GIQFTGTAV
-696 GGLFR
+696 GGLFK
-701 KLFSIPE
+701 KLFSIPD

-724 RVITFSSDNQ
+724 KVITFSADNQ

-740 LFTIDNMKEFVS
+740 LFTIDNMSEFAS

-772 FQNSDAALQIAGS
+772 FQNGDAALQIAGS

-813 WEHTTGLINDEL
+813 WEHTTGLINDGL

-833 RSLSDN
+833 KSLSDN
-839 ERLNQLLEEGKVTVQ
+839 ERLNQLLEEGTATIQ
-854 DTGTAYEKL
+854 DRGTAYEKL
-863 VDEEGKILAYRS
+863 VDEEGKILAFRS

-913 AYRKSGET
+913 AYQKSGET

-1023 STRLRSFVDFAKQDV
+1023 TTRLRSFVDFAKQDV

-1063 EPTETQPA
+1063 EPTETQQPA